1 MRKFWIG
8 VGCCVGLWAQE
19 ERITSPL
26 RAEQPRVSGRVIDAR
41 TGEGLPGVQ
50 VSLGQSGTFSDQQG
64 FFQLPFYGP
73 DTLRAFLLGYRTV
86 KVPLSAPAASLLL
99 RVTPL
104 ESQLDTVRIV
114 SEVSRE
120 TEAGIF
126 LERLRSLEI
135 GELYA

>member
-64 FFQLPFYGP
+64 FFPA
-73 DTLRAFLLGYRTV
+73 TFLW
-86 KVPLSAPAASLLL
+86 
-99 RVTPL
+99 
-104 ESQLDTVRIV
+104 
-114 SEVSRE
+114 
-120 TEAGIF
+120 AGHP
-126 LERLRSLEI
+126 
-135 GELYA
+135 